1 MGEFKVGVMS
11 PIYLLDQEETT
22 TELAEIGSS
31 FLGVTLHPAAVN
43 HLRQRSLDGRLPF
56 PRLER
61 HVDYLFGVVYVPS
74 NAKNLA
80 ADYDRITFA
89 ATHDNV
95 IASVISHGTSTIAW
109 EKLFDEFAKVE
120 VGDSSPASGQFI
132 LKIFRYATDKL
143 SMDARHLEEFLATE
157 TWRILGA
164 VDLTRSISD
173 LQHTEHLRSPE
184 RRRLLS
190 QLRALSTTSSE
201 LFRIMP
207 RMRRVAEET
216 RDILQSLKD
225 NDSQR
230 DLHRDNEGNERELF
244 SQELEIHIADTY
256 LNSRIMIGTLDEV
269 DSLLTQL
276 FEKAKQLSAEEH
288 EAAGRFTGA
297 IASIML
303 LPTFIVGLYGQN
315 FIDMPETDW
324 HYGYLF
330 SWGAIISITVFQVVF
345 FRRRRWI

>member
-1 MGEFKVGVMS
+1 M
-11 PIYLLDQEETT
+11 
-22 TELAEIGSS
+22 
-31 FLGVTLHPAAVN
+31 
-43 HLRQRSLDGRLPF
+43 
-56 PRLER
+56 
-61 HVDYLFGVVYVPS
+61 
-74 NAKNLA
+74 
-80 ADYDRITFA
+80 

-95 IASVISHGTSTIAW
+95 IASVISHDTSTITW
-109 EKLFDEFAKVE
+109 EKLFEDFSEVE
-120 VGDSSPASGQFI
+120 YGDSSPASGHFI
-132 LKIFRYATDKL
+132 LKILRYATEKL
-143 SMDARHLEEFLATE
+143 SVDARHLEEFLATE

-173 LQHTEHLRSPE
+173 LQNTEHLRSPE

-190 QLRALSTTSSE
+190 QLRVLSTTSSE

-216 RDILQSLKD
+216 TDILRSLK
-225 NDSQR
+225 NNEYQR
-230 DLHRDNEGNERELF
+230 DLQKDHQGNERELF
-244 SQELEIHIADTY
+244 SQVLEIHIADTY
-256 LNSRIMIGTLDEV
+256 LNSRIMIGTLGEV
-269 DSLLTQL
+269 DSLLTKL

-315 FIDMPETDW
+315 FIEMPETDW
-324 HYGYLF
+324 QYGYLF

>member
-1 MGEFKVGVMS
+1 MS
-11 PIYLLDQEETT
+11 SIFLLTQKETD
-22 TELAEIGSS
+22 TELIELGKSI
-31 FLGVTLHPAAVN
+31 LGVTLHASAIQ
-43 HLRQRSLDGRLPF
+43 HLQQKSADGRLPF

-61 HVDYLFGVVYVPS
+61 HADYLFGVIHIPS

-95 IASVISHGTSTIAW
+95 IASVNSHGTSTTKW
-109 EKLFDEFAKVE
+109 EILFEDFAKVE
-120 VGDSSPASGQFI
+120 DGDSSPVSGQFI
-132 LKIFRYATDKL
+132 LKLLRYATDKL
-143 SMDARHLEEFLATE
+143 SVDARHLEEFLASE

-164 VDLTRSISD
+164 VDLTRSMSD

-216 RDILQSLKD
+216 ADILRSLKD
-225 NDSQR
+225 NEPQR
-230 DLHRDNEGNERELF
+230 DLQKDVQGNERELF

-256 LNSRIMIGTLDEV
+256 LNSRVMIGTLDEV
-269 DSLLTQL
+269 DSHLTQL

-315 FIDMPETDW
+315 FIDMPEKDW

>member
-1 MGEFKVGVMS
+1 MS
-11 PIYLLDQEETT
+11 PIYLLNQKESA
-22 TELAEIGSS
+22 TELTEIGIS
-31 FLGVTLHPAAVN
+31 FLGVQLHPAAVN

-61 HVDYLFGVVYVPS
+61 HADYLFGVFYVPS

-80 ADYDRITFA
+80 ADYDRITFV

-95 IASVISHGTSTIAW
+95 IASVISHDTSTITW
-109 EKLFDEFAKVE
+109 EKLFEDFSEVE
-120 VGDSSPASGQFI
+120 YGDSSPASGHFI
-132 LKIFRYATDKL
+132 LKILRYATEKL
-143 SMDARHLEEFLATE
+143 SVDARHLEEFLATE

-173 LQHTEHLRSPE
+173 LQNTEHLRSPE

-190 QLRALSTTSSE
+190 QLRVLSTTSSE

-216 RDILQSLKD
+216 TDILRSLK
-225 NDSQR
+225 NNESQR
-230 DLHRDNEGNERELF
+230 DLQKDHQGNERELF
-244 SQELEIHIADTY
+244 SQVLEIHIADTY
-256 LNSRIMIGTLDEV
+256 LNSRIMIGTLGEV
-269 DSLLTQL
+269 DSLLTKL

-315 FIDMPETDW
+315 FIEMPETDW
-324 HYGYLF
+324 QYGYLF

>member
-1 MGEFKVGVMS
+1 MSSIFLLTQKETNAELIELGKSLFGVN
-11 PIYLLDQEETT
+11 
-22 TELAEIGSS
+22 
-31 FLGVTLHPAAVN
+31 LHASAIK
-43 HLRQRSLDGRLPF
+43 HLQQKSTDGRLPF

-61 HVDYLFGVVYVPS
+61 HADYLFGVIYIPS

-80 ADYDRITFA
+80 ADYDQITFA

-95 IASVISHGTSTIAW
+95 IASVISHGTSTSKW
-109 EKLFDEFAKVE
+109 EDLFEDFAKVE
-120 VGDSSPASGQFI
+120 DGDSSPASGQFI
-132 LKIFRYATDKL
+132 LKLLRYATDKL
-143 SMDARHLEEFLATE
+143 SVDARHLEEFLATE

-173 LQHTEHLRSPE
+173 IQHTEHLRSPE

-190 QLRALSTTSSE
+190 QLRVLSTTSSE

-216 RDILQSLKD
+216 ADILCSLKD
-225 NDSQR
+225 NEPQR
-230 DLHRDNEGNERELF
+230 DLQKDVQGNERELF

-256 LNSRIMIGTLDEV
+256 LNSRVMIGTLDEV

-330 SWGAIISITVFQVVF
+330 SWDAIISITVFQVVF

>member
-1 MGEFKVGVMS
+1 MS
-11 PIYLLDQEETT
+11 SIFLLTQKETD
-22 TELAEIGSS
+22 TELIELGKSI
-31 FLGVTLHPAAVN
+31 LGVTLHASAIQ
-43 HLRQRSLDGRLPF
+43 HLQQKSADGRLPF

-61 HVDYLFGVVYVPS
+61 HADYLFGVIHIPS

-95 IASVISHGTSTIAW
+95 IASVNSHGTSTTKW
-109 EKLFDEFAKVE
+109 EILFEDFAKVE
-120 VGDSSPASGQFI
+120 DGDSSPVSGQFI
-132 LKIFRYATDKL
+132 LKLLRYATDKL
-143 SMDARHLEEFLATE
+143 SVDARHLEEFLASE

-164 VDLTRSISD
+164 VDLTRSMSD

-216 RDILQSLKD
+216 ADILRSLKD
-225 NDSQR
+225 NEPQR
-230 DLHRDNEGNERELF
+230 DLQKDVQGNERELF
-244 SQELEIHIADTY
+244 SQELEIHIADTF

-269 DSLLTQL
+269 DSHLTQL

-315 FIDMPETDW
+315 FIDMPEKDW

>member
-1 MGEFKVGVMS
+1 MS
-11 PIYLLDQEETT
+11 PIYLLNQKESA
-22 TELAEIGSS
+22 TELTEIGNS
-31 FLGVTLHPAAVN
+31 FLGVQLHPAAVN
-43 HLRQRSLDGRLPF
+43 HLRKRSLDGRLPF

-80 ADYDRITFA
+80 PDYDRITFV

-95 IASVISHGTSTIAW
+95 IVSVISHGTSPSIW
-109 EKLFDEFAKVE
+109 EKLFEDFSEVE
-120 VGDSSPASGQFI
+120 SGDSSPASGHFI
-132 LKIFRYATDKL
+132 LKILRYATEKL
-143 SMDARHLEEFLATE
+143 SVNARHLEEFLAAE

-173 LQHTEHLRSPE
+173 LQNTEHLRSPE

-190 QLRALSTTSSE
+190 QLRVLSTTSSE

-216 RDILQSLKD
+216 TDILRSLKD
-225 NDSQR
+225 NESQR
-230 DLHRDNEGNERELF
+230 DLYKDNQGNARELF
-244 SQELEIHIADTY
+244 SQELEIYIADTY
-256 LNSRIMIGTLDEV
+256 LNSRIMIGTLGEV
-269 DSLLTQL
+269 DSLLTKL
-276 FEKAKQLSAEEH
+276 FEKANQLSAEEH
-288 EAAGRFTGA
+288 EAGGRFAGA
-297 IASIML
+297 ITSIML

-330 SWGAIISITVFQVVF
+330 SWGAIITITVFQVVF